1 MDIVFDIAIS
11 SYSSEKELLEIME
24 LCIGH
29 IGHALG
35 RDSQRYMCERERES
49 AEVNSLIDFT

>member
-1 MDIVFDIAIS
+1 MFDIAIS